1 MMKKPSQ
8 ESGKHIPVLIVGGGP
23 VGLIMAVDLG
33 WRGVPCMLVEQSDG
47 AVNEQKFIDINMR
60 TMEMCRRWG
69 VDKIIR
75 EQGFPKDYPHDI
87 IYVTSLTGYLL
98 GHQKLPAH
106 QDYET
111 PPTSAEK
118 IARCPQTIFDPAL
131 RALAETFPA
140 TTLRYRTRCNSVSP
154 DSDGITAE
162 IEDLETGVK
171 ENIRADYVV
180 ACEGAGSPIRS
191 AVGIKMEGTPVLAYS
206 TNILFESS
214 ELLTLHDKGPGYYV
228 SFGPEGRWATL
239 NSMNGKDLWR
249 LQVIGSADSDD
260 QDKIDA
266 DECIRRFVGTDF
278 PYQVTSVL
286 YWVRRQMVAD
296 HYRMGRAFLAGDS
309 AHQLTP
315 SGGFGL
321 NTGLGD
327 ATDLSWMLEAVRSG
341 WGGPHLL
348 DAYEAERRPIGARNV
363 NDAARRFNRDLTE
376 AAEPGPALLED
387 TPEGEKV
394 RAAAKERIQK
404 AIDRNAKA
412 TKLGPRYDSS
422 SIQMGYIYAN
432 SPIVVDDGTKPPPES
447 EIYIPTA
454 MPGARAPH
462 FWLEEGKSV
471 IDLYGR
477 GFVLLRLGPDAPR
490 ADGFVQAAD
499 ACGLPLE
506 VHGFDLPELSAL
518 YERKLV
524 LVRPDGHVAWRA
536 DSLPEDPA
544 ALIDQVRGMV
554 PAMQSVDA

>member
-8 ESGKHIPVLIVGGGP
+8 ESGNHVSVLIVGGGP
-23 VGLIMAVDLG
+23 VGLIMAADLG
-33 WRGVPCMLVEQSDG
+33 WRGVNCMLVEQSDG
-47 AVNEQKFIDINMR
+47 AVDEQKFIDINMR

-98 GHQKLPAH
+98 GHQVLPAH

-131 RALAETFPA
+131 KALAETFPA

-154 DSDGITAE
+154 NGAGISAE
-162 IEDLETGVK
+162 IEDVASGAKET
-171 ENIRADYVV
+171 ISADYVV

-191 AVGIKMEGTPVLAYS
+191 AVGIEMEGTPVLAYS

-228 SFGPEGRWATL
+228 AYGPEGRWATL

-249 LQVIGSADSDD
+249 LQVIGSPEADE
-260 QDKIDA
+260 QEKTDA

-278 PYQVTSVL
+278 SYQTTSVL
-286 YWVRRQMVAD
+286 YWVRRQMVAN
-296 HYRMGRAFLAGDS
+296 HYRMGSTFLAGDS

-327 ATDLSWMLEAVRSG
+327 ATDLSWMLEAVLAG

-348 DAYEAERRPIGARNV
+348 DAYEAERRPIGTRNV
-363 NDAARRFNRDLTE
+363 NDAARRFNRDLEET
-376 AAEPGPALLED
+376 AEPGPALLED
-387 TPEGEKV
+387 TAEGETV
-394 RAAAKERIQK
+394 RADLKGRIQK
-404 AIDRNAKA
+404 AIDRNTEA

-422 SIQMGYIYAN
+422 SIQMGYIYN
-432 SPIVVDDGTKPPPES
+432 ESPIIVSDGTKPPPES

-462 FWLEEGKSV
+462 FWLEQGKSV
-471 IDLYGR
+471 IDLFGR
-477 GFVLLRLGPDAPR
+477 GFVLLRLGPDAPG
-490 ADGFVQAAD
+490 AEAITDAARD
-499 ACGLPLE
+499 RGVPLE
-506 VHGFDLPELSAL
+506 VHAFDEPELSAL

-536 DSLPEDPA
+536 DTLPEDPA
-544 ALIDQVRGMV
+544 ALIDQVRGAV
-554 PAMQSVDA
+554 PPA

>member
-1 MMKKPSQ
+1 MARQIPKNN
-8 ESGKHIPVLIVGGGP
+8 EDHIPVLIVGGGP

-33 WRGVPCMLVEQSDG
+33 WRGVPCMLVEQTDG
-47 AVNEQKFIDINMR
+47 AVDELKFIDINMR

-87 IYVTSLTGYLL
+87 IHLTSLTGYLL
-98 GHQKLPAH
+98 GRQDLPAH

-118 IARCPQTIFDPAL
+118 IARCPQTVFDPAL
-131 RALAETFPA
+131 KALAETFPA
-140 TTLRYRTRCNSVSP
+140 TTLRHRTRCNSVSP
-154 DSDGITAE
+154 DGDGVTAE
-162 IEDLETGVK
+162 IEDLESGVI
-171 ENIRADYVV
+171 ENIRADYLV
-180 ACEGAGSPIRS
+180 ACEGAGSAIRS
-191 AVGIKMEGTPVLAYS
+191 AVGIEMEGTPVLAYS
-206 TNILFESS
+206 TNILFESP
-214 ELLTLHDKGPGYYV
+214 ELLTLHDKGPGFYV
-228 SFGPEGRWATL
+228 GYGPEGRWATL

-249 LQVIGSADSDD
+249 LQVVGSAESDEH
-260 QDKIDA
+260 DKIDV
-266 DECIRRFVGTDF
+266 DECIRRFAGTDF
-278 PYQVTSVL
+278 SYQVTSVL
-286 YWVRRQMVAD
+286 YWVRRRMVAG
-296 HYRMGRAFLAGDS
+296 HYRMGRVFLAGDS

-348 DAYEAERRPIGARNV
+348 DAYEAERRPIGTRNV
-363 NDAARRFNRDLTE
+363 NEAARRFKRDLRGT
-376 AAEPGPALLED
+376 AGPGPALLEG

-394 RAAAKERIQK
+394 RAKTKESIQK
-404 AIDRNAKA
+404 AIDRTAEA
-412 TKLGPRYDSS
+412 MKLGPRYDSS
-422 SIQMGYIYAN
+422 SIQLGYIYSD
-432 SPIVVDDGTKPPPES
+432 SPIIVANGTKPPPES

-471 IDLYGR
+471 IDLFGR
-477 GFVLLRLGPDAPR
+477 GFVLLRLGQDAPG
-490 ADGFVQAAD
+490 ADGFVQAAG
-499 ACGLPLE
+499 ACGVPLE
-506 VHGFDLPELSAL
+506 VHAFDEPELSAL

-536 DSLPEDPA
+536 DAVAEDPA
-544 ALIDQVRGMV
+544 AIIDRVRG
-554 PAMQSVDA
+554 AFAT